1 MGMTTT
7 KLQDPAMTGSS
18 FGDRGARD
26 AFGQV
31 HSTLKGTFGHTE
43 TSTCD
48 PVATEADTGLMTP
61 LQIR

>member
-1 MGMTTT
+1 
-7 KLQDPAMTGSS
+7 MTGSS